1 MRYPALVTAAAAE
14 SADQESNP
22 KSDRGG
28 RVGALLDGRAQE
40 VAGFAGTFPDRFRGV
55 GSGFLRLAVEIL
67 HGTFCLPRLALD
79 LHLHVTGRAS
89 ESLFHLAT
97 NILGGAAN
105 AIVSHWHNPPE
116 ICSFN
121 GRSGCRFLP
130 ARTRHMPVLEGENR
144 SSGAGKLAILLPVPL
159 LLAYRSFHSE
169 ADRENSQRQ
178 KRNEPAPA

>member
-89 ESLFHLAT
+89 ESLFHLAA

-105 AIVSHWHNPPE
+105 AIVSHGT
-116 ICSFN
+116 ILL
-121 GRSGCRFLP
+121 RF
-130 ARTRHMPVLEGENR
+130 AASTA
-144 SSGAGKLAILLPVPL
+144 GAGVG
-159 LLAYRSFHSE
+159 S
-169 ADRENSQRQ
+169 
-178 KRNEPAPA
+178 